1 MKIAARGQ
9 TDVGRKRDHNEDSF
23 FVDEELGLFVV
34 ADGMGG
40 HAGGATASRM
50 AVQAIETRMRAARE
64 ASPELFSTN
73 GSLEESSIPEF
84 LREAVESACQAIF
97 QAAQGD

>member
-9 TDVGRKRDHNEDSF
+9 TDVGRKRDQNEDSF

-40 HAGGATASRM
+40 HAGGATASKM
-50 AVQAIETRMRAARE
+50 AVQTIETADAGG
-64 ASPELFSTN
+64 A
-73 GSLEESSIPEF
+73 GSQPG
-84 LREAVESACQAIF
+84 AVRH
-97 QAAQGD
+97 